1 MKIKKS
7 FREFK
12 IEKSSKNLELIK
24 SRKNKIL
31 VKDGVLVWVLLRMK
45 QKS

>member
-7 FREFK
+7 FSEFK

-45 QKS
+45 QKD

>member
-7 FREFK
+7 FSEFK

-31 VKDGVLVWVLLRMK
+31 VKDGVLVWVLLLMK
-45 QKS
+45 QKD